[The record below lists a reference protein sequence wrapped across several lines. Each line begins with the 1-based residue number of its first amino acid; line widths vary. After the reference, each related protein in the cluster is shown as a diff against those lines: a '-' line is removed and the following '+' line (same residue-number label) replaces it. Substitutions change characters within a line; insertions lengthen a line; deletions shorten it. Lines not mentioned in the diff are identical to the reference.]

1 MLTLGGIALVTGAAS
16 GIGQECALAFAAHG
30 AAGVVFADLH
40 LARVQAVAERS
51 AKVASNPSYR
61 ALAVSVD
68 VSDLTQVSMNTAI
81 SLENLSMEE
90 WERVNRVNVHGVL
103 HCLQAVGKAM
113 KSQPRVELPGR
124 NCQRDGGRGSIVNI
138 GSIHSFLSAPGT
150 AQYTTS
156 KHAMLGLTRS
166 AAMDFASDGIRVNA
180 VCPSW
185 VNTSMINS
193 NQELAQV
200 HKRLSHVVP
209 LGRIAE
215 PEEIADVAIYLCSSM
230 ASYVTGS
237 AWMADGGFTSS
248 TKL

>member
-1 MLTLGGIALVTGAAS
+1 
-16 GIGQECALAFAAHG
+16 
-30 AAGVVFADLH
+30 
-40 LARVQAVAERS
+40 
-51 AKVASNPSYR
+51 
-61 ALAVSVD
+61 
-68 VSDLTQVSMNTAI
+68 MNTAI

-166 AAMDFASDGIRVNA
+166 AGMIFSPGIFASRYQIQDTNLSKAMDFASDGIRVNA